1 MKKLIPFSVLLMF
14 LLAMTGC
21 SFMGKSMKQ
30 PNYRVDFVKDDFEWS
45 TQLSGEA
52 TQTKILMID
61 WARLFKRTGGAI
73 DGSDRFGAAPFSF
86 SVPIIGSLM
95 SSANVV
101 DFYALYE
108 LMNANP
114 GYDIV
119 LYPVFETQAKGFMP
133 FYWRTTVK
141 ASARLG
147 KLK

>member
-1 MKKLIPFSVLLMF
+1 
-14 LLAMTGC
+14 
-21 SFMGKSMKQ
+21 MGKSMKQ

-101 DFYALYE
+101 DFTLC
-108 LMNANP
+108 MN
-114 GYDIV
+114 
-119 LYPVFETQAKGFMP
+119 
-133 FYWRTTVK
+133 
-141 ASARLG
+141 
-147 KLK
+147 